1 MEGGV
6 HADYGRGDSMIIAIY
21 RLGYGKVLDDGLLN
35 RLEV

>member
-21 RLGYGKVLDDGLLN
+21 RLGYGKVFRHGG
-35 RLEV
+35 RTEQIQ